1 MFLTM
6 TTTWLKWL
14 TGRAHQVF
22 LKQPHALGPPLIDF
36 TLQDIFPSGGNLDR
50 SYDAD
55 RHYRAENAQE
65 EMAKW
70 KIEKL
75 AWQI

>member
-14 TGRAHQVF
+14 TGHDYQVF
-22 LKQPHALGPPLIDF
+22 LKEQHALALPLIDF
-36 TLQDIFPSGGNLDR
+36 TLQDILPSGGNLDR

-55 RHYRAENAQE
+55 QRYRAENAQE

-75 AWQI
+75 AQQI

>member
-14 TGRAHQVF
+14 SGRAHRVF
-22 LKQPHALGPPLIDF
+22 LKEPHALALPLIAF
-36 TLQDIFPSGGNLDR
+36 TLQDIYLSGGNLDR

-55 RHYRAENAQE
+55 QQYRAENAQE